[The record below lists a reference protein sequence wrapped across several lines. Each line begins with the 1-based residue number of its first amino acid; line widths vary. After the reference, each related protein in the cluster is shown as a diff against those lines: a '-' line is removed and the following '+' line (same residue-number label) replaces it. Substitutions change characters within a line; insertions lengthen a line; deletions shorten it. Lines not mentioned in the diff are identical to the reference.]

1 MCFLKQKEKGFLQCA
16 EGENLNNLINFVD
29 RIEPELVEVWHTLHQ
44 NPELSMQE
52 YKTFA
57 LLERQLRE
65 TTHCDRIHKVGETGI
80 WAELKGTKPGNSE
93 DVIILRGDMDAL
105 PIQEETDLPYRSVI
119 PNVMH
124 ACGHDVHS
132 SILLGAVRVLEQY
145 RDKFAGSIWFFFQ
158 PGEEAMRGALTF
170 LADPEI
176 DFSRVKVAAATH
188 AAGDIAAGKIKLKS
202 GTVLAS
208 PDEVNFTVKGKN
220 GHAASPHKAVDAIV
234 AAAALVLQLQTLVS
248 RETSPVDCAVLSLGT
263 ICGGTKSNI
272 VANKVRIEGTLRTLS
287 NETRCHL
294 HESIRRI
301 AAGVALATGTD
312 IDVEIIK
319 GPSSLYN
326 DPNYTELAG
335 RAVIKTL
342 GSEAVVY
349 AAHPNLAG
357 EDFAYIT
364 ENIPG
369 VFIFVGAADAQGQP
383 AVGHTPYFYTDRA
396 MLRTGVIALSAFA
409 LEFFKVNYTEK

>member
-1 MCFLKQKEKGFLQCA
+1 M
-16 EGENLNNLINFVD
+16 
-29 RIEPELVEVWHTLHQ
+29 
-44 NPELSMQE
+44 
-52 YKTFA
+52 
-57 LLERQLRE
+57 RE

-105 PIQEETDLPYRSVI
+105 PIQEETDFPYRSVI

-176 DFSRVKVAAATH
+176 EFSRVIVAAAT
-188 AAGDIAAGKIKLKS
+188 
-202 GTVLAS
+202 
-208 PDEVNFTVKGKN
+208 
-220 GHAASPHKAVDAIV
+220 
-234 AAAALVLQLQTLVS
+234 
-248 RETSPVDCAVLSLGT
+248 R
-263 ICGGTKSNI
+263 GGTKSNI

-312 IDVEIIK
+312 IEVEIIK

-326 DPNYTELAG
+326 DPHYTELAG
-335 RAVIKTL
+335 QAVIKTL

-349 AAHPNLAG
+349 AVHPNLAG

-364 ENIPG
+364 EHIPG

-409 LEFFKVNYTEK
+409 LEFFKVDYTEK